1 MVVRIHKI
9 ERSDKCCRTYFWW
22 LEYPRVCPGRRWL
35 FRRERR
41 SYSCHQA
48 CDRAIRSFPA

>member
-1 MVVRIHKI
+1 MVVRIHQI